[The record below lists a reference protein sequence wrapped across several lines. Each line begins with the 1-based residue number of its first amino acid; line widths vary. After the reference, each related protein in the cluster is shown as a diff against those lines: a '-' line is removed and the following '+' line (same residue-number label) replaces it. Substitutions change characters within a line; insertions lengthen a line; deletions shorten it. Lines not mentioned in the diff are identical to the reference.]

1 MSKIDPHFAYF
12 SILSVIQPASIE
24 EIEAEASSV
33 LGPEHGDILV
43 DSGDIRWAHEN
54 ALKNGAIIKVKKGK
68 YFIARWAKSFVR
80 LEGLEKSIDNRR
92 LFMMKLQ
99 RKRRKHSR

>member
-24 EIEAEASSV
+24 EIEAEAASV
-33 LGPEHGDILV
+33 LGVEHVASLV
-43 DSGDIRWAHEN
+43 KTGELRWVHED
-54 ALKNGAIIKVKKGK
+54 ALKNDAVIKVRDNE
-68 YFIARWAKSFVR
+68 YFIARWARSFVR

-99 RKRRKHSR
+99 RKKRIRSR